1 MVQITLP
8 DAVQTYC
15 PGFRG
20 ADGKIVTR
28 GQPEALDPIRHDP
41 MHAIAEAGCG

>member
-8 DAVQTYC
+8 DTVRIYGARV
-15 PGFRG
+15 RG

-41 MHAIAEAGCG
+41 MHVIAEADCG